1 MIQIYW
7 KLHCWVG
14 TASLK
19 THQLLHP
26 NLVASFIRKMVMA
39 DPEPVTTTKVVSF
52 PLVFSAFLY
61 YQRLCV
67 VLIQVCLQ

>member
-19 THQLLHP
+19 THHLLHP
-26 NLVASFIRKMVMA
+26 SLVGSFIRKMVMA

-52 PLVFSAFLY
+52 PLFSAFLY